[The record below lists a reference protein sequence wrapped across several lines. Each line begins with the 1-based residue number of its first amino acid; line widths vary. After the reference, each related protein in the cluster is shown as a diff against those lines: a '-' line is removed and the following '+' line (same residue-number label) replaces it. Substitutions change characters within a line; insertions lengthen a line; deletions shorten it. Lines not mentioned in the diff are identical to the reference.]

1 MNVMPR
7 PMLIKLL
14 DVRMKI
20 DEFEDSIVDELIAVR
35 TQIQDKE
42 YGAAAEHV
50 TFLIELLMDEGAS
63 GDETEDD

>member
-1 MNVMPR
+1 
-7 PMLIKLL
+7 
-14 DVRMKI
+14 MKI